1 MKLNYKSNHEA
12 VINGVHFVFSGGGK
26 DLETVATF
34 GEKKQITPTT
44 SAATI
49 TVPAQIGISSPYLS
63 KPVKITLPTAVA
75 SSSSA
80 SKAVVVGNVKGIGN
94 VNTADGKQIRFIPPK
109 VNTANNRVPP
119 GTAAGTGENSPRL

>member
-1 MKLNYKSNHEA
+1 M
-12 VINGVHFVFSGGGK
+12 
-26 DLETVATF
+26 ATF
-34 GEKKQITPTT
+34 GENKNVATT

-49 TVPAQIGISSPYLS
+49 SMPAQVGITSPYL
-63 KPVKITLPTAVA
+63 KAPVKITLPTPVA

-80 SKAVVVGNVKGIGN
+80 KPIVGNVKGLGN

-119 GTAAGTGENSPRL
+119 GTANSSSGSGENQS